1 MSGRGDHLRDFSVSS
16 LPKNCRIRPTNLFSP
31 YHDAKTL
38 VPVRA
43 QVLADAV
50 ERKLSFP
57 SLAELKLPFYFGE
70 PISSMNP
77 ATMQQSMLDLILDLI
92 LTRPLDWLS
101 AQEQIFTDH
110 ATAKDD
116 GSLIRDILNF
126 GPGYGVVRS
135 EAQRRPNIQVLDVSC
150 ATKAER
156 NSAQTSS
163 TLESDIA
170 IVGMAVDLPGA
181 PDTASLWKVLR
192 DEINVVGEVS
202 RL

>member
-1 MSGRGDHLRDFSVSS
+1 
-16 LPKNCRIRPTNLFSP
+16 
-31 YHDAKTL
+31 
-38 VPVRA
+38 
-43 QVLADAV
+43 
-50 ERKLSFP
+50 
-57 SLAELKLPFYFGE
+57 
-70 PISSMNP
+70 MNP

-101 AQEQIFTDH
+101 AQEQIFSDH

-135 EAQRRPNIQVLDVSC
+135 EAQSRPNIQLLDVSY

-156 NSAQTSS
+156 DSAQTSS
-163 TLESDIA
+163 TLDSDIA

-202 RL
+202 GM

>member
-1 MSGRGDHLRDFSVSS
+1 
-16 LPKNCRIRPTNLFSP
+16 
-31 YHDAKTL
+31 
-38 VPVRA
+38 
-43 QVLADAV
+43 
-50 ERKLSFP
+50 
-57 SLAELKLPFYFGE
+57 
-70 PISSMNP
+70 MNP

-110 ATAKDD
+110 ASAKDD
-116 GSLIRDILNF
+116 GSRIRDILNF
-126 GPGYGVVRS
+126 GPGYGVVKS

-150 ATKAER
+150 ATKAEL
-156 NSAQTSS
+156 NAAQKSS
-163 TLESDIA
+163 TMDSDIA

-181 PDTASLWKVLR
+181 PDTVSLWKVLR